1 MADAALALSPRWER
15 QDWMGRAECR
25 GHTNLFFAPLAERPQ
40 ARERREAKA
49 RAICM
54 SCPVLVQCRGF
65 AHEHREHGFWGGE
78 SEEERALSL
87 RRSTRAAS

>member
-1 MADAALALSPRWER
+1 MAQAALALSPRRDR

-54 SCPVLVQCRGF
+54 TCPVLGPCRDF
-65 AHEHREHGFWGGE
+65 ALEHREHGFWGGE
-78 SEEERALSL
+78 SEEERAVTL
-87 RRSTRAAS
+87 RRSARAAS